1 MVSILYPFWLVY
13 TSVQFVL
20 VRPVVTVAQ
29 ILFYGV
35 VQVPAGVFRWV
46 FGVDITRLDLV
57 QLRYVLDLIRIL
69 YQFLSVAILFGLFV
83 GTVNGLALCL
93 VRYLLTFK
101 QPAIR
106 LFGSSK
112 PLIKQEEEEIKPFI
126 KSEWGL
132 EPIKTEEIS
141 PLSDPTSS
149 AQVFDHSQHQIR
161 ERHLSAYYDD
171 DDGYGT
177 VRREL
182 SPKPTHQSRI
192 SSRFS
197 SLRSDSLFN
206 TSHHQS
212 ESETDTTID
221 ADRSELNII
230 KEEDVS

>member
-1 MVSILYPFWLVY
+1 M
-13 TSVQFVL
+13 
-20 VRPVVTVAQ
+20 
-29 ILFYGV
+29 
-35 VQVPAGVFRWV
+35 VQVH
-46 FGVDITRLDLV
+46 
-57 QLRYVLDLIRIL
+57 YVLDIIRIL
-69 YQFLSVAILFGLFV
+69 YQFLSVAIVFGLFV
-83 GTVNGLALCL
+83 GTINGLALCL
-93 VRYLLTFK
+93 VRYFLTFE

-112 PLIKQEEEEIKPFI
+112 PDIKHEEEETKPFI

-132 EPIKTEEIS
+132 ERLKSEDID
-141 PLSDPTSS
+141 PLSEPTSS
-149 AQVFDHSQHQIR
+149 AQLFDHSQHAIR

-182 SPKPTHQSRI
+182 SPKRSHQSRI
-192 SSRFS
+192 PSRFS

-212 ESETDTTID
+212 ESEVDTTVD

-230 KEEDVS
+230 KEEDLS